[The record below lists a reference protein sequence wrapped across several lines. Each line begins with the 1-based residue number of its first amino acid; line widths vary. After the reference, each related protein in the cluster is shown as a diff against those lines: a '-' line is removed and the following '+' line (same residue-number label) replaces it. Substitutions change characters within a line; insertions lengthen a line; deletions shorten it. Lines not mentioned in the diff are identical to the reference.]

1 MGKGIVYSIGTED
14 CPCCGC
20 QERTVGCHGKCDQ
33 YKAWDGKRQAERQE
47 RIKKTSIL
55 HEADKRKSAK
65 TDIGSLAWV
74 WHFLIGNISRKINV
88 F

>member
-1 MGKGIVYSIGTED
+1 MRKGIVYSVGTES

-33 YKAWDGKRQAERQE
+33 YKAWDGKRHAERQE

-55 HEADKRKSAK
+55 HEADKRKKAAV
-65 TDIGSLAWV
+65 DNYRRRGS
-74 WHFLIGNISRKINV
+74 
-88 F
+88 

>member
-1 MGKGIVYSIGTED
+1 MRKGIVYSVGTES

-33 YKAWDGKRQAERQE
+33 YKAWDGKRHAERQE

-55 HEADKRKSAK
+55 HEAEKRKKAAV
-65 TDIGSLAWV
+65 DNYRRRG
-74 WHFLIGNISRKINV
+74 R
-88 F
+88 

>member
-1 MGKGIVYSIGTED
+1 MRKGIVYSVGTES

-33 YKAWDGKRQAERQE
+33 YKAWDGKRHAERQE

-55 HEADKRKSAK
+55 HEADKRKKAAV
-65 TDIGSLAWV
+65 DNYRRRG
-74 WHFLIGNISRKINV
+74 R
-88 F
+88 

>member
-1 MGKGIVYSIGTED
+1 MRKGIVYSVGTES

-33 YKAWDGKRQAERQE
+33 YKAWDGKRQE

-55 HEADKRKSAK
+55 HEADKRKKAAV
-65 TDIGSLAWV
+65 DNYRRRG
-74 WHFLIGNISRKINV
+74 R
-88 F
+88 